1 MPFRCFHE
9 NRGRTT
15 IVFPAVRDGQTES
28 VRNRGLSRFTP
39 GMLDGRVVH
48 VSADA
53 QDKPENTSAQTDT
66 AKGDATR
73 KGLIYRTLVELDAQ
87 QLIADGKALALTPG
101 MQVTAEINLGTRSV
115 MEYLL
120 SPVQKA
126 FHEAGRE
133 R

>member
-1 MPFRCFHE
+1 
-9 NRGRTT
+9 
-15 IVFPAVRDGQTES
+15 
-28 VRNRGLSRFTP
+28 
-39 GMLDGRVVH
+39 MLDGRVVH

-126 FHEAGRE
+126 FREAGRE